1 MPIPIITLA
10 AARAVDTFI
19 ANTFQIDDVPRFGR
33 EMVATPGAL
42 DMAKYF
48 ATLGL
53 SKFVVNGS
61 VSLSAWYMDDFERN
75 HADLILILYH
85 IYHIRYVSLPVAGWQ
100 EIPLI
105 ERDANVQ
112 NALIPNLVGGKLVR
126 PAVHDENAVVLP
138 EHLFVTA
145 VRLHISSYVSN
156 DSFKKSIRVAEGYIP
171 PVFLSD
177 ESDGGARRYAVYL
190 RSCIADEDKV
200 RKPKG
205 SKKRVASEELMR
217 NRYFW
222 NDLPIAIPVR
232 LENCTTGINFV
243 SYLVYFLWKL
253 NNHFVMYIFL
263 IYMYLP
269 IYIYIYIY
277 IYILQLMVAL
287 IIAIA

>member
-53 SKFVVNGS
+53 SKFVFNGS

-75 HADLILILYH
+75 HADLILILCH
-85 IYHIRYVSLPVAGWQ
+85 IYHVRYVSLPVAGWQ

-112 NALIPNLVGGKLVR
+112 NAVIPDLVRGKLVR

-145 VRLHISSYVSN
+145 VKLHISAYVSD
-156 DSFKKSIRVAEGYIP
+156 DSFKRSIRVAEGYMP
-171 PVFLSD
+171 PAFLSD
-177 ESDGGARRYAVYL
+177 ASDGGARRVAVYI

-205 SKKRVASEELMR
+205 SKKRNTFKVV
-217 NRYFW
+217 
-222 NDLPIAIPVR
+222 LPTP
-232 LENCTTGINFV
+232 
-243 SYLVYFLWKL
+243 
-253 NNHFVMYIFL
+253 H
-263 IYMYLP
+263 
-269 IYIYIYIY
+269 
-277 IYILQLMVAL
+277 
-287 IIAIA
+287 